1 MASCWTKSGPAA
13 GNRICR
19 VWFAAAENRLALR
32 QFGLAAEL
40 IDDCLRQWPQDENS
54 WLLKLQYGFLTGDG
68 ALIRRT
74 TEEIQRPGNLPVR
87 RGAGGAALLG
97 RAGEAGGAG
106 NMKSKD
112 RLWTSSGPSW
122 R

>member
-1 MASCWTKSGPAA
+1 MLGVQRTRYGELLDQKA
-13 GNRICR
+13 GRRRGTGSPRMVCGGG
-19 VWFAAAENRLALR
+19 EPTALR

-74 TEEIQRPGNLPVR
+74 TEEIQRREIYLSAVGREALRFWGAPGKREVH
-87 RGAGGAALLG
+87 
-97 RAGEAGGAG
+97 E
-106 NMKSKD
+106 
-112 RLWTSSGPSW
+112 T
-122 R
+122 